1 MTEATHE
8 DVVGVI
14 LAGGLSRRFGG
25 GDKCL
30 RALGG
35 QTLLGRVVERAA
47 PQVGHLI
54 MNASGDAARFTG
66 LGLETVPDI
75 VGGALGPLAG
85 VLTGMAWAKSHVRGA
100 QWVATFASDA
110 PFLPVDLIDRLYQD
124 ATTHKADIAMAT
136 SNERVHPVFGLWN
149 ISLMEN
155 LRHALV
161 DEGVRQVRAWASNH
175 KVVKVDFA
183 YERIDPFFNVNCES
197 DLLEAQA
204 LLG

>member
-1 MTEATHE
+1 MTVTTHE

-35 QTLLGRVVERAA
+35 QTLLSRVVDCVQ

-54 MNASGDAARFTG
+54 MNASGDGARFTD
-66 LGLETVPDI
+66 LGLETVADV

-100 QWVATFASDA
+100 TWVATFASDA
-110 PFLPVDLIDRLYQD
+110 PFLPHDLIDKLYQD
-124 ATTHKADIAMAT
+124 ATAQQADIAMAT
-136 SNERVHPVFGLWN
+136 SNGRVHPVFALWN
-149 ISLMEN
+149 IELMEN

-175 KVVKVDFA
+175 TVVQVDFA
-183 YERIDPFFNVNCES
+183 YERVDPFFNVNCEN
-197 DLLEAQA
+197 DLAEAEF
-204 LLG
+204 LLT